1 MKLFIIIY
9 FVDDS
14 GLMELN
20 DVDFDDN
27 VDETSTTA
35 DMTTVKIKE
44 EM

>member
-20 DVDFDDN
+20 DVDFDEN
-27 VDETSTTA
+27 NPTYKTSVFECTC
-35 DMTTVKIKE
+35 
-44 EM
+44 

>member
-20 DVDFDDN
+20 DVDFDEK

-35 DMTTVKIKE
+35 DMAVKIKE

>member
-20 DVDFDDN
+20 DVDFDEN

-35 DMTTVKIKE
+35 DMTVKIKE